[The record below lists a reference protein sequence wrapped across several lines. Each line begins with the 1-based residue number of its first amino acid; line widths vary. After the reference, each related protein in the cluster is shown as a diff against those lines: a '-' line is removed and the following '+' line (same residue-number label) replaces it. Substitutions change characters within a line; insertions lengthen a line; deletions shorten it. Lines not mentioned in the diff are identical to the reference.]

1 MFQEKRTKKILAA
14 LTGLAALAAIAAW
27 QFYLFTTFKNENG
40 IVDVQGGTIH
50 LGLAVGIALL
60 VCLGGFFLFS
70 KLVRYDGQNE
80 MHITTQ
86 GHPLGVQRKTT
97 L

>member
-1 MFQEKRTKKILAA
+1 MFQQQRTKKILA
-14 LTGLAALAAIAAW
+14 TIIGLAALAAIAGW
-27 QFYLFTTFKNENG
+27 QFYMFVTFKDEKG

-50 LGLAVGIALL
+50 LWLAIGIGLL

-70 KLVRYDGQNE
+70 RLVSYDRQDE

-86 GHPLGVQRKTT
+86 GHPLGVQKTT
-97 L
+97 TL